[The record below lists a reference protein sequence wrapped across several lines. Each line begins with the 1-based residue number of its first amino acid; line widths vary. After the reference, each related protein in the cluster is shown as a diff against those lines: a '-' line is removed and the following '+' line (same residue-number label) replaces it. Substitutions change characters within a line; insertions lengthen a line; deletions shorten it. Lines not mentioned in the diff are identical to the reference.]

1 MEHGLW
7 GGGRRGRGAAG
18 TRRRRGN
25 GSEFGRGLSPRPP
38 VRSLGCFPCLHS
50 KRRLAKKIRTSVA
63 AGGAHPP
70 GPDRLFWHIT
80 GWRAAR
86 TVRLVQNFFAS
97 RLMLCRHGKQP
108 GERRRKRPRLTSS
121 PASSLPRPHLAL
133 SQATPTP
140 SLIPSFAS
148 YIFHLLSLSRIPT
161 PNATAT
167 AAVCSF
173 HPSSPLPYLEIS
185 LA

>member
-1 MEHGLW
+1 MIDQGKAGPATFYSSFFGIVRGEGFMWSMGFGEEGGEGGEQLAPD
-7 GGGRRGRGAAG
+7 GGGEMGVSLAEA
-18 TRRRRGN
+18 
-25 GSEFGRGLSPRPP
+25 FLPRPP

-121 PASSLPRPHLAL
+121 PLPPSPGHASP
-133 SQATPTP
+133 
-140 SLIPSFAS
+140 
-148 YIFHLLSLSRIPT
+148 
-161 PNATAT
+161 
-167 AAVCSF
+167 
-173 HPSSPLPYLEIS
+173 
-185 LA
+185 

>member
-1 MEHGLW
+1 MALSEIQSCTKDLVHLISKVLPILRFEDLGKAGPAMFYSSFFGIVRGEGFMWSMGFGEEGGEQLAPD
-7 GGGRRGRGAAG
+7 GGGEMGASLA
-18 TRRRRGN
+18 
-25 GSEFGRGLSPRPP
+25 EAFLP
-38 VRSLGCFPCLHS
+38 VRPFARSFGCFPCLHS

-108 GERRRKRPRLTSS
+108 GARRRKRPRLTSS
-121 PASSLPRPHLAL
+121 PLP
-133 SQATPTP
+133 P
-140 SLIPSFAS
+140 SPG
-148 YIFHLLSLSRIPT
+148 HT
-161 PNATAT
+161 
-167 AAVCSF
+167 
-173 HPSSPLPYLEIS
+173 SP
-185 LA
+185 